1 MSEFQKKLNRRQK
14 RFKNKSTRNRS
25 RDKRIRITVKYSKNK
40 RSEMLMKRRNIL
52 SNNNNNSNDN
62 FVKNEELK
70 IPSIEDLPLLVK
82 GIKSNDLKTI
92 ENCTKSIRMMLSV
105 AGDPPIMEILETN
118 LLQTFIQFLQ
128 QTENEILQFESAWIL
143 SNICSGTTNQ
153 TEQVVQLGVIP
164 LFFEG
169 LESQNLS
176 LRIQCVW
183 GLGNIAGDCIKFR
196 NFILEIPNSIE
207 NIINIISKNQNN
219 VDILQ
224 NSAWTLSNLC
234 RGEPHPPH
242 KLIKNII
249 PIFSKLIHHDSEQ
262 LVIDTCWGLNYL
274 SLGSPENIDEIFK
287 SGCLDK
293 LIQLLNHQSFQI
305 RTPVIRTIGNL
316 VNGDHRQTQIVLD
329 HELLDN
335 LKKNLN
341 DPQIQIVKEAC
352 WVLSN
357 ITAGTNK
364 QVDLVIQKNIFP
376 IIFKLLKSD
385 VYVIKK
391 ESCWVICNAIYAG
404 SDEHIEY
411 LVKSNVIQLLSPFLD
426 SRESKLVRICLESY
440 LRILNVGEKI
450 SRNMD
455 FSTNNYAIEMENEGI
470 KKKIKLYYNEYK
482 NKKINRLSEQI
493 LISFFSDSE
502 SEPEEEEEDPLE
514 LQQNK
519 YYINPN
525 FYFDEFPEIEDSDN
539 YLDSNFL

>member
-176 LRIQCVW
+176 LRIQ
-183 GLGNIAGDCIKFR
+183 
-196 NFILEIPNSIE
+196 
-207 NIINIISKNQNN
+207 
-219 VDILQ
+219 
-224 NSAWTLSNLC
+224 
-234 RGEPHPPH
+234 
-242 KLIKNII
+242 IKNII
-249 PIFSKLIHHDSEQ
+249 PIFSKLIHHDSKQ

-440 LRILNVGEKI
+440 LRILNVGEKN